1 MKRLSSKNFVRILS
15 LILLIS
21 ITASMFCGLSLV
33 SKADEIGEPIVVED
47 FENRIVVNS
56 FEAPSGYSS
65 WYNNEARLTGS
76 EWWRGSSW
84 AYITNDS
91 NPNPN
96 GASLDRS
103 GNEYMK
109 LTNVYQA
116 ADTFGIGRKNKDS
129 IELKY
134 YKAEYPAYYNDYGS
148 SPGFIIPND
157 TKMPTEGFTGEEG
170 KYYKITVDIALVED
184 DGKNIKIFAAPTAPI
199 PDGSTL
205 YDLASAKPS
214 EKDSILICDT
224 EGTGDKK
231 LAVQSKTNYTFKT
244 YEFIYKAE
252 SGKNIFITMLTNNGE
267 VVNAPAGK
275 TDFAC
280 CYIDNV
286 KIYEYGKYL
295 VSEKADSTKLFV
307 KYEDGDKLADITP
320 EVSGYNDDGKWYD
333 DYDCKTLSTDIYPQN
348 GKTYFRKWT
357 KHITIDFE
365 SNYRN
370 SSGSAYYKDPTD
382 TAFGDYATTYTR
394 SDVIAQTKDSNGNGV
409 IKLTYC
415 NDNPAYRNSGN
426 NYGPNGEFFHD
437 YKNSP
442 WIYIYDTATSRKFSG
457 SPDFKYKISFDYE
470 ILGPLPKEDVSFYLY
485 LTSNSVSDHN
495 ATINS
500 LTEANGSIL
509 VGKFDVNVAEGSK
522 GRTSEIEFTAKMNY
536 APRIVMVTNNG
547 VRAEVK
553 PQEYH
558 TAYID
563 NIEIQE
569 EFPTTGTPV
578 SISFDSNGGT
588 SVTGFRVLKGNPLG
602 QLPTPTRKDYLFD
615 CWYRA
620 DDPTESE
627 VYQSVVALDSMKL
640 KAKWVKVTASDYANS
655 EQDKFTTIRYQ
666 NVLEDYSDLDFNTLV
681 DTGVAS
687 SVNTVANRYIK
698 AGCPN
703 NMGAALLLSNKPF
716 AMSNAASGI
725 ACTALLNA
733 DGSKFAV
740 KKGTRYKVEFDYLPL
755 GGSSAHTYIRMI
767 YGSYTADTVNASS
780 VKGIFNVAAHGLQSE
795 TQHMTQ
801 YFSASQDGFVFFTLG
816 SRQNFDGS
824 AKDHFVL
831 LDNVRITVE
840 SKVKKIE
847 FVDASGASLSVNP
860 FGYNV
865 QYGIPGEKIRDFGF
879 NRKVGKYVEGFYND
893 QGCTSRC
900 TNYDT
905 FTNVDR
911 TVYVKF
917 ASVDYSATSDLSSP
931 ITLDFENDD
940 NFDLDV
946 LYTNIM
952 YMTHTSTDPQ
962 TECDYVPDDEEN
974 AHGGKGYMRIRDIKY
989 IYASTGESFVLYDKN
1004 NPSGIMILEPNESYR
1019 ITAMVKYED
1028 DAKAPLL
1035 RFWFTDPTTW
1045 KATQNDNANLTM
1057 KSGEAEGY
1065 VEISSVFTVKDSPKA
1080 IQIGANYLNEQNVYI
1095 DDIKVE
1101 KMQNY
1106 TISFVTNGGDPVDD
1120 IISLPY
1126 TSLSEIDPGAAF
1138 RPGYDFIGW
1147 FLDEAFTKPFD
1158 FLTDYITGNTTLYAK
1173 FELEAEDEEENQE
1186 ADNTETEEEVFD
1198 DEEDLN
1204 DFEDEDITETERHS
1218 KFGKKL
1224 NLADSEKL
1232 KSTKTTVK
1240 VDNSIPIYWIII
1252 ASVAAL
1258 LLTAGGILTFL
1269 LVRRK
1274 KRG

>member
-21 ITASMFCGLSLV
+21 ITASMFCGLNMV

-56 FEAPSGYSS
+56 FKPSSEYTSYYTGES
-65 WYNNEARLTGS
+65 RLTGS
-76 EWWRGSSW
+76 EYWQRSSW
-84 AYITNDS
+84 AVITNDK
-91 NPNPN
+91 NPS
-96 GASLDRS
+96 ADDATLDRS

-109 LTNVYQA
+109 FTYIYEG
-116 ADTFGIGRKNKDS
+116 ADTFGKERKTRSS
-129 IELKY
+129 IPTNY
-134 YKAEYPAYYNDYGS
+134 YKSEYPSYYTDYAFN
-148 SPGFIIPND
+148 PGIIIPND
-157 TKMPTEGFTGEEG
+157 TKAPTAGFTGEEG

-184 DGKNIKIFAAPTAPI
+184 DGKDIKFYALPVTPPTGAI
-199 PDGSTL
+199 TSLSGTNLSGRQDAIYICGSN
-205 YDLASAKPS
+205 D
-214 EKDSILICDT
+214 
-224 EGTGDKK
+224 TGDKK
-231 LAVQSKTNYTFKT
+231 LALQSKSNYTFKT

-252 SGKNIFITMLTNNGE
+252 DGKNLFLAMETNNHESIG
-267 VVNAPAGK
+267 APATK

-280 CYIDNV
+280 AYVDNV

-295 VSEKADSTKLFV
+295 ISEKADANKLFV

-348 GKTYFRKWT
+348 GKTYYRKWT
-357 KHITIDFE
+357 KFITLDFE
-365 SNYRN
+365 NDYMN
-370 SSGSAYYKDPTD
+370 TTGSRFYKNPLDPST
-382 TAFGDYATTYTR
+382 GDYAGTYTR
-394 SDVIAQTKDSNGNGV
+394 SDVIGRMNDSNGNGV
-409 IKLTYC
+409 MMMTYC
-415 NDNPAYRNSGN
+415 NDNPVYRASGR
-426 NYGPNGEFFHD
+426 NYGSGGEHFHN
-437 YKNSP
+437 YKCSP
-442 WIYIYDTATSRKFSG
+442 YIYLYDAGTSDKFSG

-470 ILGPLPKEDVSFYLY
+470 ILGPIPKEDVSFCLY
-485 LTSNSVSDHN
+485 LTANTVSASNAAIN
-495 ATINS
+495 A

-522 GRTSEIEFTAKMNY
+522 GRTKPLEFTAKMNY
-536 APRIVMVTNNG
+536 SPRIVMVTNNG
-547 VRAEVK
+547 VRAEVQ

-602 QLPTPTRKDYLFD
+602 QLPTPTRTDYLFD

-620 DDPTESE
+620 DDPTEAE

-640 KAKWVKVTASDYANS
+640 KAKWVQVTASDYANS
-655 EQDKFTTIRYQ
+655 EQDKFTTMRYQ
-666 NVLEDYSDLDFNTLV
+666 NVLEDYSDLDFDTLV
-681 DTGVAS
+681 DTGIAS

-698 AGCPN
+698 SGCPN

-767 YGSYTADTVNASS
+767 YGSYTADTVNASN
-780 VKGIFNVAAHGLQSE
+780 VKGITNVAAHGLQSD
-795 TQHMTQ
+795 TQHITQ

-816 SRQNFDGS
+816 SRQNFDS
-824 AKDHFVL
+824 TAKDHFVL

-840 SKVKKIE
+840 SKAKKIE

-860 FGYNV
+860 FGYDI
-865 QYGIPGEKIRDFGF
+865 QYGMPGEKIRDFGF
-879 NRKVGKYVEGFYND
+879 TRKVGKYVEGFYND
-893 QGCTSRC
+893 KECTSKC

-905 FTNVDR
+905 FTNADR

-917 ASVDYSATSDLSSP
+917 ASVDYSVTSDLSSP
-931 ITLDFENDD
+931 ITLDFENDK

-946 LYTNIM
+946 LYTNRM

-974 AHGGKGYMRIRDIKY
+974 ANSGTGYMRVRDIKY
-989 IYASTGESFVLYDKN
+989 VYGSDGQSFVLYDKN

-1035 RFWFTDPTTW
+1035 RFWFVDPTTW
-1045 KATQNDNANLTM
+1045 KTTRNNDANLTM

-1080 IQIGANYLNEQNVYI
+1080 IQIGAVYLAEQDVYI
-1095 DDIKVE
+1095 DDVKVE

-1106 TISFVTNGGDPVDD
+1106 TINFVTNGGDPVDD
-1120 IISLPY
+1120 IITLPY
-1126 TSLSEIDPGAAF
+1126 TSLSQVDPGAGF

-1158 FLTDYITGNTTLYAK
+1158 FLNDYITGNTTLYAK

-1186 ADNTETEEEVFD
+1186 ADNTETEEKVFD

-1204 DFEDEDITETERHS
+1204 NFEDEDITETERHS
-1218 KFGKKL
+1218 KFGIKL

-1240 VDNSIPIYWIII
+1240 VDNSIPIYLIII